1 MNINYKQVETLKSFY
16 GVKLRGNETFKELL
30 EIEKKRKKRKKKDNS
45 KNGDVFT
52 NCRDDTCKAP
62 LYNNTSQSDTRY
74 CMDCL

>member
-1 MNINYKQVETLKSFY
+1 MKQLKF
-16 GVKLRGNETFKELL
+16 NF
-30 EIEKKRKKRKKKDNS
+30 RKKRKKKDNS

-74 CMDCL
+74 CIDCL